1 MRLIDN
7 LLPWSRDGEMDLLA
21 RVNGA
26 RNSLFNEPKGT
37 FYPRPV
43 PRIFLTIFLPSYPE
57 LISLEDSHYINRGF
71 LSLKINVRSTFLL
84 DCQSSARV
92 SRIDNPDFWMSI
104 RQIYLSCIS

>member
-1 MRLIDN
+1 
-7 LLPWSRDGEMDLLA
+7 MDLLA
-21 RVNGA
+21 LVNGA

-37 FYPRPV
+37 FYPRP
-43 PRIFLTIFLPSYPE
+43 RIFRAIFVPSYPPE

-71 LSLKINVRSTFLL
+71 LRLKINVRSTFFL